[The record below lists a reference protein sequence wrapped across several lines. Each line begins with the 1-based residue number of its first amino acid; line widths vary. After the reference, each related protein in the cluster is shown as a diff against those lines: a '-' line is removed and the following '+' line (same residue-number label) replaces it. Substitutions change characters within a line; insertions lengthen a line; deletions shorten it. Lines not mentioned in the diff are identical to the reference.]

1 MTFLSCLH
9 KGMKYELESLKY
21 FPKTKSYVQSDPS
34 VCFKDYDLLITM
46 EDDTQL
52 KVEVKAD
59 FMGSRTGNVAVEWE
73 CNGQPSGISSTKAD
87 VWVFFVV
94 YPGCMDDCY
103 IIPTSKL
110 LEISKNCRTVSGG
123 DGNRSR
129 MLLLPTNRL
138 ANFLRKRN

>member
-9 KGMKYELESLKY
+9 KGMKYELEALKY
-21 FPKTKSYVQSDPS
+21 FKTKSYIPS
-34 VCFKDYDLLITM
+34 NPKVSFKDYDLLITM

-59 FMGSRTGNVAVEWE
+59 FMANRTGNLAVEWE
-73 CNGQPSGISSTKAD
+73 CNNKPSGISSTKAD

-94 YPGCMDDCY
+94 NYGCKDDCY

-110 LEISKNCRTVSGG
+110 LELVSMSRSVSGG

-129 MLLLPTNRL
+129 MLLLPTDL
-138 ANFLRKRN
+138 LGHFLRKRN